1 MPIIDEKLTTLE
13 NLERLLDAG
22 ATVFLRRRGTQWDA
36 ATALPI
42 NKASCDCQ
50 PLRDISHVGLSLA
63 FHGRIESAIGNSLG
77 DVVRDVLTQSDLPY

>member
-1 MPIIDEKLTTLE
+1 MTIDDRLTTLE
-13 NLERLLDAG
+13 HLERLLDAG

-50 PLRDISHVGLSLA
+50 SLRDVSHEGMTLA
-63 FHGRIESAIGNSLG
+63 YHGRTESATGNTLG
-77 DVVRDVLTQSDLPY
+77 DVVRDVLTQADLPY